1 MGRDNDIA
9 NRLRAEG
16 LHVVEV
22 DGWTSRGSSDFNPRG
37 SVNHHTAGPPTG
49 NIPSLNTL
57 IYGRSD
63 LPGPL
68 CNVAQARNNDVY
80 VIASGRANHAGSGGW
95 RGLSG
100 NSSVY
105 GLEIE
110 HTGTSSEPWTESRVD
125 TAARVHAAL
134 LRGKAGADM
143 VCQHKEWAP
152 DRKIDAYQANGDTFR
167 NRVNHYLGGGGAPPV
182 TIGKHQMF
190 AIIRYPSGAC
200 YRWNG
205 INRCPIPDPTALG
218 GDQIMLAVLGMD
230 ATVWNVDPT
239 WADSFPEI
247 LTDRLYWNSV
257 VTAQEVGVPQ
267 DAIA

>member
-9 NRLRAEG
+9 NRLRSAG
-16 LHVVEV
+16 LRVVEV
-22 DGWTSRGSSDFNPRG
+22 DGWQNRGSSDFNPRG

-68 CNVAQARNNDVY
+68 CNVAQARNNDIY

-95 RGLSG
+95 KGLSG

-110 HTGTSSEPWTESRVD
+110 HTGTSSEPWTEERVD

-134 LRGKAGADM
+134 LRGKADASM
-143 VCQHKEWAP
+143 CCQHKEWAP
-152 DRKIDAYQANGDTFR
+152 SRKIDAYSANGNTFR
-167 NRVNHYLGGGGAPPV
+167 NRVAHHLAGTTPPPDPWPPTISGAPDMFISIHS
-182 TIGKHQMF
+182 IGLF
-190 AIIRYPSGAC
+190 ALFGQVLFEFQTFDEFVQASEGSPGVPTL
-200 YRWNG
+200 G
-205 INRCPIPDPTALG
+205 IGDEVPMG
-218 GDQIMLAVLGMD
+218 GRQWLK
-230 ATVWNVDPT
+230 
-239 WADSFPEI
+239 
-247 LTDRLYWNSV
+247 DRLNEQSV
-257 VTAQEVGVPQ
+257 RATSG
-267 DAIA
+267 

>member
-9 NRLRAEG
+9 NRLRGAG
-16 LHVVEV
+16 LSVVEV

-37 SVNHHTAGPPTG
+37 SVNHHTAGPKDG

-110 HTGTSSEPWTESRVD
+110 HTGTSSEAWTADRVEV
-125 TAARVHAAL
+125 AARVHAAL
-134 LRGKAGADM
+134 IRGRFGAEM

-152 DRKIDAYQANGDTFR
+152 DRKIDAYQSNGETFR
-167 NRVNHYLGGGGAPPV
+167 SRVAHYLADPLPAPPDAGP
-182 TIGKHQMF
+182 TPQERYAMF
-190 AIIRYPSGAC
+190 CLVQPPSGGV
-200 YRWNG
+200 YRFDGAAMVGVPNPE
-205 INRCPIPDPTALG
+205 ILS
-218 GDQIMLAVLGMD
+218 GDQIQLARLGLNAD
-230 ATVWNVDPT
+230 VWQVSRE
-239 WADSFPEI
+239 WFDSWP
-247 LTDRLYWNSV
+247 
-257 VTAQEVGVPQ
+257 
-267 DAIA
+267 IARP